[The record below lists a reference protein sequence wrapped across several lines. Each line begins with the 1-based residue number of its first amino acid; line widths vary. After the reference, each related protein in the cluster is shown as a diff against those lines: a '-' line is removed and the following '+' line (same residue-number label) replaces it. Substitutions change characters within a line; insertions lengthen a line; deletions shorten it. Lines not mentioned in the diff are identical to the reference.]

1 MATIIRTSRAKLPK
15 RSAGGAKSQ
24 VTSIRRFVPPA
35 RPHKP
40 FPVVARGLPHKNGLN
55 DQHSEVKQRGLH
67 RLQLYKC
74 SASKSEDRQGSDYP
88 SSRIGRKSPCTCSTA
103 GRFWTDCKSDTI
115 ADFVHRDHRGAYCR
129 ISSSTA
135 GGRFS
140 QIQSKSCRCPHPK
153 SLRISLRRE
162 NIDPINALKEWSER
176 QDLNLRPLRPERSAL
191 PG

>member
-55 DQHSEVKQRGLH
+55 DQHSEVKQRVRIDCSSTNAAPPKAKIARAATTLVSHQLKITLH
-67 RLQLYKC
+67 MPL
-74 SASKSEDRQGSDYP
+74 SPAVS
-88 SSRIGRKSPCTCSTA
+88 GRT
-103 GRFWTDCKSDTI
+103 CKSDTT

-129 ISSSTA
+129 TSSSTA
-135 GGRFS
+135 KF
-140 QIQSKSCRCPHPK
+140 
-153 SLRISLRRE
+153 
-162 NIDPINALKEWSER
+162 W
-176 QDLNLRPLRPERSAL
+176 
-191 PG
+191 